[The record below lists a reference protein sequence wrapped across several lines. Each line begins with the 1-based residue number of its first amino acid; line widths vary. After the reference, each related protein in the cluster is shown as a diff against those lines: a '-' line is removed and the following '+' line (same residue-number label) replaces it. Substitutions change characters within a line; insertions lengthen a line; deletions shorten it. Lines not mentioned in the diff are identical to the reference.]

1 MSEYTLV
8 HNEKESQY
16 EYHIEG
22 HLAQFIYDD
31 QGGVLYITH
40 TLVPKELG
48 GRGIAGALTK
58 DALEDIEKRGL
69 KIKPLCSY
77 TVAYLEKH
85 PEFKRLL
92 P

>member
-8 HNEKESQY
+8 HNEEKSQY

-22 HLAQFIYDD
+22 HLAQFVYDN
-31 QGGVLYITH
+31 QNSVLYITH
-40 TLVPKELG
+40 TLVPKELA

-58 DALEDIEKRGL
+58 EALEDIEKRGL
-69 KIKPLCSY
+69 KIKPMCSY